1 VPFSSFLYLL
11 SSHCFCCISSAFY
24 DVDSG
29 LRKSLWSLVSPK
41 SPPKH
46 LFVLSQIALLQSV
59 SLLLNISL
67 TVSSLISSPSLSTP
81 SPVPF
86 NFPICRNLALPYFSL

>member
-1 VPFSSFLYLL
+1 LFFPLPLILPLFLLY
-11 SSHCFCCISSAFY
+11 FKRI
-24 DVDSG
+24 
-29 LRKSLWSLVSPK
+29 LRTWIPDCGRVFGVWCLQRA
-41 SPPKH
+41 PPKH

-59 SLLLNISL
+59 SLLLNTSL